1 MLRECRQMF
10 LDILELISDCANS
23 KTDSFYPRASAF
35 VISRDMG
42 ELTAISTDIS
52 RAVPEANIFKERR
65 AILRRH

>member
-42 ELTAISTDIS
+42 ELTADIS

-65 AILRRH
+65 AILRRY